1 MKQLVLSVL
10 YDACFAPALCGA
22 WLSSALQMAPVGVER
37 GHGPRTWPASL
48 GLPIV
53 PDGTL
58 TGQEASDSERRTRSR
73 LAGQP
78 SGAASA
84 AASRL
89 RDPAR
94 RGSNGGG
101 GGVRVNS
108 ESYGLNPT
116 TEAG

>member
-1 MKQLVLSVL
+1 MMSDFHPRFKWGLLASSVGTG
-10 YDACFAPALCGA
+10 PAG
-22 WLSSALQMAPVGVER
+22 G
-37 GHGPRTWPASL
+37 RTRRPASL

-73 LAGQP
+73 LSGQP